1 MKCNFKIYLAN
12 YAKELSCE
20 NIEITWYTLCHDQ
33 GTCYR
38 CNDGQN
44 MEENRQIRADYRDN
58 PIYYLKV
65 EFGKPAR
72 LEGTTYNLNRLSVA
86 VHKQD
91 FKISKQQLERL
102 ML

>member
-1 MKCNFKIYLAN
+1 LAN

-44 MEENRQIRADYRDN
+44 MEENKQIRADCRDN

-72 LEGTTYNLNRLSVA
+72 LEGQSESFVCCGTHAR
-86 VHKQD
+86 
-91 FKISKQQLERL
+91 FKISKQK
-102 ML
+102 